1 MEHGAFQGS
10 FRSSGVAA
18 TSPHCDMDRASTL
31 IVGRRERLT
40 RILGRPL
47 SAPPPS
53 RTVITESS
61 RKHLLEDAQ
70 DLYWNE
76 LAWEHL
82 TSEEG
87 LGDGALLEMAFPGFL
102 AFVRALLLDEV
113 MPDAKAPAE
122 PRPEV
127 AEDVLHFLGERIVQ
141 LEEEL
146 GADEVEERERL
157 TGELG
162 MTNRL
167 LDVVL
172 YRYHGLTPS
181 DVERVEAAHVRH

>member
-1 MEHGAFQGS
+1 
-10 FRSSGVAA
+10 
-18 TSPHCDMDRASTL
+18 MDRASTL

-47 SAPPPS
+47 PAPPPS
-53 RTVITESS
+53 RSVITDSA
-61 RKHLLEDAQ
+61 RNHLLGDAE

-102 AFVRALLLDEV
+102 AFVRGLLLDEV

-146 GADEVEERERL
+146 AADEVEERERL
-157 TGELG
+157 VGELG